1 MSPLHDPQFSGRHL
15 REVLRQRPALCEAEH
30 YHEDLAVV
38 HDPGVQLAF
47 DGTHPDVPAALAAH
61 AKRMRQRIYRAGERV
76 YCAVGYALANVII
89 VRCEGALVVLDTTE
103 SHTSAAQVWQDFKL
117 AVPEL
122 ADWPVAALVYSHNH
136 SDHINGARVFVDEA
150 RLQSGQTHIIAH
162 ASLMKAVTDNASVV
176 APILATRSVYSFG
189 ALLPSG
195 PQGSVSAGIGP
206 RLINS
211 QVSFLP
217 PTLTFEDQLDIT
229 LAGLRFEFRHAPS
242 ETDDELVVWLPD
254 EQTLLSAEVIQG
266 ECLANVHTIRGTRYR
281 DPVQWVDT
289 LDALR
294 QRHTQQPVH
303 WMVPAHGRPVGGEA
317 AIAELLTAYR
327 DAIAFI
333 HDQAVRFINHGA
345 TPDELADWLPAL
357 PPHLARHA
365 WLGEYYGTV
374 KHSVRQVFTGLL
386 GWFDGDPAT
395 LDPLPPA
402 ARARRWVQ
410 LAGGREAVL
419 AQLQANLNLPAGAA
433 MGWRVQEV
441 AQNHFDQRFP
451 LTLTDTPVLL
461 VTRQAPAVVLRD
473 FPQAQAV
480 GDVRSEAI
488 AEAALRYHLWWL
500 PLTPRQP

>member
-1 MSPLHDPQFSGRHL
+1 MTVSRLTDPEFSGRHL
-15 REVLRQRPALCEAEH
+15 REVLRQRPAQCEAEH
-30 YHEDLAVV
+30 YQEGLVVV
-38 HDPGVQLAF
+38 HDAGVQLAF
-47 DGTHPDVPAALAAH
+47 EGEHPDVPAALAAH
-61 AKRMRQRIYRAGERV
+61 ARRMRQRIYRAGDRV

-89 VRCEGALVVLDTTE
+89 VRCEGALVVVDTTE

-294 QRHTQQPVH
+294 ATRAYLAHTPSGQLERRIHHPQSTFSQSWAEGGDTRLAEALATSITRRAAPSISSR
-303 WMVPAHGRPVGGEA
+303 VPLEK
-317 AIAELLTAYR
+317 
-327 DAIAFI
+327 
-333 HDQAVRFINHGA
+333 A
-345 TPDELADWLPAL
+345 TRLPASCR
-357 PPHLARHA
+357 PSGR
-365 WLGEYYGTV
+365 
-374 KHSVRQVFTGLL
+374 
-386 GWFDGDPAT
+386 
-395 LDPLPPA
+395 A
-402 ARARRWVQ
+402 ACA
-410 LAGGREAVL
+410 
-419 AQLQANLNLPAGAA
+419 
-433 MGWRVQEV
+433 
-441 AQNHFDQRFP
+441 
-451 LTLTDTPVLL
+451 
-461 VTRQAPAVVLRD
+461 
-473 FPQAQAV
+473 
-480 GDVRSEAI
+480 
-488 AEAALRYHLWWL
+488 
-500 PLTPRQP
+500 